1 MKIFT
6 WGAMKKM
13 KFPWWLSILLGAAL
27 YILCTWLLP
36 DVETRSAGLNRFFAA
51 APDLAPILSIPFLLF
66 GAKLL
71 YDLPSA
77 DTDEKEDPDE
87 GEP

>member
-1 MKIFT
+1 
-6 WGAMKKM
+6 M
-13 KFPWWLSILLGAAL
+13 KFPWWLSILSGAAL

-36 DVETRSAGLNRFFAA
+36 NVETRNAGLNRFFAA
-51 APDLAPILSIPFLLF
+51 APNLAPILSIPFLLL

-77 DTDEKEDPDE
+77 DADEKEDSEEE
-87 GEP
+87 GPK